1 MKRRARILRR
11 LWMFTSLTML
21 LVMAAWAQKNP
32 SVKSIELPADNP
44 TAKLK
49 PGPRADTT
57 ELNCMGCHS
66 TDYIVRQPGA
76 DAEHWQAEVNKMI
89 KLYGASV
96 SDADAKVIVNY
107 LAAAYGPAP
116 AKASAAETARP
127 GAAPTKT
134 KSRPSRQP

>member
-1 MKRRARILRR
+1 MKRHAGILKG
-11 LWMFTSLTML
+11 LWMLTGLVML
-21 LVMAAWAQKNP
+21 LVMAALAQKNP

-44 TAKLK
+44 TAKLE
-49 PGPRADTT
+49 PGPGADSA
-57 ELNCMGCHS
+57 ELNCLGCHS

-107 LAAAYGPAP
+107 LAAAYGSAP
-116 AKASAAETARP
+116 PKASAAETARP